1 MIVEGRA
8 VLIVEDNLDTDGMYP
23 GAFLNVDDPEKMK
36 PHLFEGYDPSLR
48 KELAGGD
55 AVIVVGEN
63 FGLGSS
69 REHVP
74 LAMLAWGVRCVLGK
88 SFARIFYRNC
98 VNLGLP
104 AVACREAVA
113 EARSG
118 SSIRVDPDSGEVEV
132 DSSRFQA
139 EPLHPFVRELAGAGG
154 LVDWVRAEL
163 ADAR

>member
-8 VLIVEDNLDTDGMYP
+8 VLVVEDNLDTDCMYP
-23 GAFLNVDDPEKMK
+23 GAFLNLDDPERMK
-36 PHLFEGYDPSLR
+36 PYLFEGYDPSLR
-48 KELAGGD
+48 EQLAGGD
-55 AVIVVGEN
+55 AVIVAGEN

-74 LAMLAWGVRCVLGK
+74 LAMLAWGVRCVLAK

-98 VNLGLP
+98 VNLGLA
-104 AVACREAVA
+104 AVACREAVD

-118 SSIRVDPDSGEVEV
+118 SSIRVDPASGEVEV
-132 DSSRFQA
+132 DGRRFPA

-163 ADAR
+163 AGTR